1 MVNVQTC
8 NNSFELQLAMGTY
21 RCGYSRNGSTLMLA
35 SSMGHT
41 CLINWRDKEPILD
54 INLRERLHDGVFL
67 HNDEMFALCQPS
79 HTYIYDNRGI

>member
-1 MVNVQTC
+1 MEAEEGECTAKVTQKQIEDMVNVQTC
-8 NNSFELQLAMGTY
+8 NNSFDLQLAMGSY

-54 INLRERLHDGVFL
+54 INLR
-67 HNDEMFALCQPS
+67 
-79 HTYIYDNRGI
+79 